1 MRFEDRNG
9 MYVEKNNGDFYQE
22 VMRFRN
28 ALLKLG
34 IKKGIMF
41 TRSAISEEAL
51 IAHCRER
58 LAKFK
63 VPDRI
68 EFVIDFPRTLVGKIQ
83 KHVLRNAVFR

>member
-1 MRFEDRNG
+1 MHFISC
-9 MYVEKNNGDFYQE
+9 
-22 VMRFRN
+22 
-28 ALLKLG
+28 AL
-34 IKKGIMF
+34 KKGIMF

-68 EFVIDFPRTLVGKIQ
+68 EFVTDFPRTPVGKIQ
-83 KHVLRNAVFR
+83 KHVLRNAIFR